1 MSVADSIAFL
11 RSLKGQEQGATIY
24 QKVIDDV
31 LSELDEQ
38 RRRADNVPRIRDALR
53 VILDDWNTGHNMH
66 WDRQG
71 NGGATCPACILDRQA
86 RAQLRA
92 QLESIENA

>member
-66 WDRQG
+66 WYRQA

-86 RAQLRA
+86 REQLRA